1 MLEKKEFY
9 LFLEAKKRNA
19 LIFLFEPEYL
29 IQFCMIILLLLS
41 HHVDKN
47 IQFKNSLKLLLQK
60 HSDQLN
66 QLNSILIKDK
76 LCMIYEEF
84 IPVLFDDGINDNV
97 EYVSKIF
104 DFMFNLLLSSSSY
117 PGLSYQAAQ
126 SLLYLIEDNATYIT
140 LMSQVI
146 NLKFSNL
153 ITLIDEAENDNLF
166 EFISKIVSDVVI
178 NDYSVL
184 MNALNRTVIRLKKEI
199 IAGNTTYI
207 EKTFQILIVFLKG
220 VNSFKNV
227 NTQEKLSNI
236 ETFQTMI
243 LPIISYIKNPKK
255 IDFEDNILNLSKEF
269 LVATQKISDVVLMII
284 QNLTLVCL
292 KNDMLSDEV
301 FSFLIE
307 FIKYDTL
314 TNGAGCL
321 VQNFKIIL
329 QIIQMSIE
337 EHFEDLYSVK
347 YSLYLTIKLLSLNI
361 QGMISKEDLKILLVN
376 SIACIIPDEESN
388 FDDSEYTNLLSIVAM
403 GTSFIY
409 YPEDTL
415 EILETEKFTATFIS
429 YLQYYISQKR
439 YYYTEL
445 FKCIILGMCSLLINK
460 NTLSI
465 FIQTEKISGFIRLF
479 FRMLWRQKE
488 EETKNLKELM
498 KKEINCN
505 FVEGEESD
513 DDDLDEEERQIKEE
527 QKILL
532 DEFSENKIEIKQC
545 EISFAAVD
553 EFQEFVN
560 CLQNLE
566 INNPTIV
573 AQFKESLT
581 PQEVVAL
588 KELVHVRNIKVTY
601 NNTTLNVPRRTVRIK
616 RAPKA

>member
-1 MLEKKEFY
+1 
-9 LFLEAKKRNA
+9 
-19 LIFLFEPEYL
+19 
-29 IQFCMIILLLLS
+29 
-41 HHVDKN
+41 
-47 IQFKNSLKLLLQK
+47 
-60 HSDQLN
+60 
-66 QLNSILIKDK
+66 
-76 LCMIYEEF
+76 MIYEEF

-532 DEFSENKIEIKQC
+532 DELSENKIEIKQC

>member
-1 MLEKKEFY
+1 
-9 LFLEAKKRNA
+9 
-19 LIFLFEPEYL
+19 
-29 IQFCMIILLLLS
+29 
-41 HHVDKN
+41 
-47 IQFKNSLKLLLQK
+47 
-60 HSDQLN
+60 
-66 QLNSILIKDK
+66 
-76 LCMIYEEF
+76 
-84 IPVLFDDGINDNV
+84 
-97 EYVSKIF
+97 
-104 DFMFNLLLSSSSY
+104 
-117 PGLSYQAAQ
+117 
-126 SLLYLIEDNATYIT
+126 
-140 LMSQVI
+140 
-146 NLKFSNL
+146 
-153 ITLIDEAENDNLF
+153 
-166 EFISKIVSDVVI
+166 
-178 NDYSVL
+178 
-184 MNALNRTVIRLKKEI
+184 
-199 IAGNTTYI
+199 
-207 EKTFQILIVFLKG
+207 
-220 VNSFKNV
+220 
-227 NTQEKLSNI
+227 
-236 ETFQTMI
+236 
-243 LPIISYIKNPKK
+243 
-255 IDFEDNILNLSKEF
+255 
-269 LVATQKISDVVLMII
+269 
-284 QNLTLVCL
+284 
-292 KNDMLSDEV
+292 
-301 FSFLIE
+301 
-307 FIKYDTL
+307 
-314 TNGAGCL
+314 
-321 VQNFKIIL
+321 
-329 QIIQMSIE
+329 MSIE
-337 EHFEDLYSVK
+337 EHFGDSDSVK

-376 SIACIIPDEESN
+376 SIACIIPEEESN

-439 YYYTEL
+439 YYTEL

-479 FRMLWRQKE
+479 FRMLWKQKE

-532 DEFSENKIEIKQC
+532 DELSENKTEIQQC

-601 NNTTLNVPRRTVRIK
+601 NNTTLKVPRRTVRIK

>member
-1 MLEKKEFY
+1 
-9 LFLEAKKRNA
+9 
-19 LIFLFEPEYL
+19 
-29 IQFCMIILLLLS
+29 
-41 HHVDKN
+41 
-47 IQFKNSLKLLLQK
+47 
-60 HSDQLN
+60 
-66 QLNSILIKDK
+66 
-76 LCMIYEEF
+76 
-84 IPVLFDDGINDNV
+84 
-97 EYVSKIF
+97 
-104 DFMFNLLLSSSSY
+104 
-117 PGLSYQAAQ
+117 
-126 SLLYLIEDNATYIT
+126 
-140 LMSQVI
+140 
-146 NLKFSNL
+146 
-153 ITLIDEAENDNLF
+153 
-166 EFISKIVSDVVI
+166 
-178 NDYSVL
+178 
-184 MNALNRTVIRLKKEI
+184 
-199 IAGNTTYI
+199 
-207 EKTFQILIVFLKG
+207 
-220 VNSFKNV
+220 
-227 NTQEKLSNI
+227 
-236 ETFQTMI
+236 
-243 LPIISYIKNPKK
+243 
-255 IDFEDNILNLSKEF
+255 
-269 LVATQKISDVVLMII
+269 
-284 QNLTLVCL
+284 
-292 KNDMLSDEV
+292 
-301 FSFLIE
+301 
-307 FIKYDTL
+307 
-314 TNGAGCL
+314 
-321 VQNFKIIL
+321 
-329 QIIQMSIE
+329 MSIE

-376 SIACIIPDEESN
+376 SIACIIPDEVSN

-532 DEFSENKIEIKQC
+532 DELSENKIEIKQC